1 VSLLAQAPVGRSLAE
16 QVAEAANLVGLMLA
30 LVTLFT
36 SEQGRRLADERSR
49 QGGPRPG
56 RLRSV
61 RLVCVALAVVTVG
74 ALVALAPLVLDVLRA
89 VGDAAWEPVL
99 AVFVLTYLLLGALLV
114 WQVALAVRS
123 R

>member
-1 VSLLAQAPVGRSLAE
+1 MSLLAQAGAARPIAE

-36 SEQGRRLADERSR
+36 SEQGRRLADERAR
-49 QGGPRPG
+49 RGGPRPS

-61 RLVCVALAVVTVG
+61 RLVCLALGAVTLA
-74 ALVALAPLVLDVLRA
+74 ALGALAPLVLDVLRA
-89 VGDAAWEPVL
+89 LGGDEWEPVL
-99 AVFVLTYLLLGALLV
+99 AVFVLTYLLLGALLA
-114 WQVALAVRS
+114 WQAVLAARS